1 MAALTPITFDRI
13 KEIADEQGYSLRTIN
28 NVAELGTNTI
38 YGWKFKEPTIDH
50 VEAVAN
56 VLGVSVNYLLG
67 YTDSRDN
74 SVETLPL
81 EFTEID
87 TDMEEIVALIE
98 SAGLSKLQL
107 QTFKRLI
114 QKDLTQFD

>member
-1 MAALTPITFDRI
+1 M
-13 KEIADEQGYSLRTIN
+13 
-28 NVAELGTNTI
+28 
-38 YGWKFKEPTIDH
+38 
-50 VEAVAN
+50 
-56 VLGVSVNYLLG
+56 
-67 YTDSRDN
+67 
-74 SVETLPL
+74 

-107 QTFKRLI
+107 QTLKRLI